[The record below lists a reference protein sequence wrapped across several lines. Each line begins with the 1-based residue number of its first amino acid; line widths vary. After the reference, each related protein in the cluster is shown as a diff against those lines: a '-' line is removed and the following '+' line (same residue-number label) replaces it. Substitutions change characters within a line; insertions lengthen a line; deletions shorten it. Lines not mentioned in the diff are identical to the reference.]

1 MSNYGCKEKKKS
13 PETLEM
19 ILTNDTNN
27 NERKEVDKKIIINF
41 SMVNYIDEFG
51 VKCLE
56 KKGSINK
63 PINNQDKKIN
73 CVLIFLYFQV
83 KHAYY
88 IVCQDCC
95 TTHKICSKCSK
106 PSEELE

>member
-56 KKGSINK
+56 KIITDYKKESIRVCLT
-63 PINNQDKKIN
+63 N
-73 CVLIFLYFQV
+73 CNGKLKY
-83 KHAYY
+83 
-88 IVCQDCC
+88 
-95 TTHKICSKCSK
+95 
-106 PSEELE
+106 